1 MSRGREVEQRLAEDL
16 GVWLV
21 RRDPAATPVERDLES
36 LLEECNLKAARALGE
51 AAQKRRR
58 RARAA

>member
-1 MSRGREVEQRLAEDL
+1 MKRAPRLEGRLAQDL
-16 GVWLV
+16 GVWLL
-21 RRDPAATPVERDLES
+21 RRGPAATPAERDLEDF
-36 LLEECNLKAARALGE
+36 LEACNLKAARALGE